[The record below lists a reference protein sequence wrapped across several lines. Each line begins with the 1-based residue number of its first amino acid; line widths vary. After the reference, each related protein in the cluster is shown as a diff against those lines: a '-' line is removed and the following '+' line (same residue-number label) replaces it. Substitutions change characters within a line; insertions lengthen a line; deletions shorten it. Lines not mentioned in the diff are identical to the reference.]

1 MLWHFSADELGLL
14 FGSAQGTKTCLLSRV
29 EAKYHQVDMTIDLY
43 QLINS
48 MNFNNLFY
56 IKNQEDIYNM
66 TSNKIVRQ
74 SKIKEIITAQ
84 EIGSQEEL
92 TQILKDN
99 GFDTTQATLSR
110 DLHELGIVRIPSEN
124 GFRYVFHQDQM
135 EQSLKPLMAMEII
148 NVFHNESTIVV
159 KTMPG
164 RAQGVAIYFDR
175 WQNSNIIGTVAG
187 DDTILIVPDTHENVQ
202 MILEKIRE
210 LMG

>member
-1 MLWHFSADELGLL
+1 
-14 FGSAQGTKTCLLSRV
+14 
-29 EAKYHQVDMTIDLY
+29 
-43 QLINS
+43 
-48 MNFNNLFY
+48 
-56 IKNQEDIYNM
+56 M

>member
-1 MLWHFSADELGLL
+1 
-14 FGSAQGTKTCLLSRV
+14 
-29 EAKYHQVDMTIDLY
+29 
-43 QLINS
+43 

-56 IKNQEDIYNM
+56 LKIQKDIYNM

-74 SKIKEIITAQ
+74 SKIKEIITVQ

-164 RAQGVAIYFDR
+164 R
-175 WQNSNIIGTVAG
+175 
-187 DDTILIVPDTHENVQ
+187 
-202 MILEKIRE
+202 
-210 LMG
+210 